1 MSNRETTAQAS
12 FNKNTKLAV
21 LASKP
26 DKKCCK
32 KARLLGLLLFG
43 QVFSDT
49 EIRIASENEATVD
62 HVTALLEKLV
72 KISVSEYKETFS
84 ELYKLCIQDPEKCRA
99 VLEFF
104 GYGKEMSSYYIPQD
118 IFRCDACRQEF
129 LKGVFLVC
137 GNVSDPEKSYHLEMN
152 VSYFNLSR
160 DLLYFLKKM
169 GMEAKYTKRT
179 SHYVIY
185 YKESEKIVDFLGI
198 IDAKKE
204 NFEYYNTLI
213 QKDLRNQ
220 INRLNNCE
228 TANMSKQISAASKQI
243 EAINRIFSLGQT
255 RLLPDELVETATLR
269 LENPSASLSELAALH
284 NPPVTKSCVNRR
296 LKKLTEFE

>member
-1 MSNRETTAQAS
+1 MSNKETTSAAS

-21 LASKP
+21 LSSKP

-43 QVFSDT
+43 QVFSET
-49 EIRIASENEATVD
+49 EIKLASENEATVD
-62 HVTALLEKLV
+62 HIIYLVEKIVKIPFAHYKESFSELH
-72 KISVSEYKETFS
+72 KISV
-84 ELYKLCIQDPEKCRA
+84 QDADVCRT
-99 VLEFF
+99 VLGFF
-104 GYGKEMSSYYIPQD
+104 GYGNEPSAYYVPQEV
-118 IFRCDACRQEF
+118 FRCDNCRVEF
-129 LKGVFLVC
+129 LKGVFLAC

-152 VSYFNLSR
+152 VSFFNLSR
-160 DLLYFLKKM
+160 DLLYFLKRM

-185 YKESEKIVDFLGI
+185 YKESEKIVDFLGL

-228 TANMSKQISAASKQI
+228 TANMTKQISAASKQI
-243 EAINRIFSLGQT
+243 EAINRLLSLGQKND
-255 RLLPDELVETATLR
+255 LSDELLETATLR
-269 LENPSASLSELAALH
+269 LENPSASLAELAALH

-296 LKKLTEFE
+296 LKKLTELI